1 MFEGIVMTSV
11 RKSPAGNRRYRRLDG
26 EPTIG
31 ELLDDP
37 VIEAIMARDG
47 VARADLV
54 HLIDEVR
61 GKLERR
67 GARELAATGP
77 SARDSAP
84 AAL

>member
-1 MFEGIVMTSV
+1 MTTV
-11 RKSPAGNRRYRRLDG
+11 RKSPTGNRRPRRLDQ
-26 EPTIG
+26 EPTIR

-61 GKLERR
+61 GRLTRR
-67 GARELAATGP
+67 EAGRELA
-77 SARDSAP
+77 D
-84 AAL
+84 AAYE